1 MTVTVGLG
9 LGTQTQN
16 LIHLNAIWDKQKD
29 IVAAGGMGTL
39 VTPHNV
45 YQTAAAIVKNAN
57 LKNPA
62 LFFTDPGPEATGKE
76 DQKDDPA
83 IAVQMEAV
91 KVEREKTQ
99 VKAQKD
105 QIDAQQKMME
115 MQQSQQDMQATHQRE
130 IAKLQST
137 TLRSA

>member
-45 YQTAAAIVKNAN
+45 YQTAAQIVKNAN
-57 LKNPA
+57 LKQPA
-62 LFFTDPGPEATGKE
+62 LFFTDPGPQVTGKE
-76 DQKDDPA
+76 EDKPDPA

-91 KVEREKTQ
+91 KVERRRCSSRRRRT
-99 VKAQKD
+99 
-105 QIDAQQKMME
+105 
-115 MQQSQQDMQATHQRE
+115 R
-130 IAKLQST
+130 ST
-137 TLRSA
+137 RSRR